1 MHKSP
6 GVFVV
11 VAVVLGCCCFCLFV
25 VLGGGHAFAI
35 RETKRVKRGHGSD
48 SFAVE
53 LTRRVFFLFQ
63 YHTTPPHGM

>member
-1 MHKSP
+1 MHKST

-11 VAVVLGCCCFCLFV
+11 VAVVLGCCCFVCLLFWGVGMRLRLGKQKGSNV
-25 VLGGGHAFAI
+25 VI
-35 RETKRVKRGHGSD
+35 GSD

-63 YHTTPPHGM
+63 YHTTTPHGM